1 MIKRIYVPT
10 HGPESWRG
18 LLADPNKQ
26 WKAGHSAQTLANCW
40 EAADGWPLE
49 VVALFKSS
57 GVEAFTVVELLLAI
71 PEYKVDLPPRGWP
84 SQNDLFALGK
94 AADGRLVSVVV
105 EGKVNESFGP
115 TLGEWIAGA
124 SANKVAR
131 LSFLTRTLGLPDTLP
146 PAVRYQLLHRLASAL
161 LLARQ
166 FDTRYAITLVH
177 SFSPTHRWFEDF
189 EAFCRLFPACDGP
202 SHSLRFLNEIDGIS
216 LYAGWASGDPVY
228 LQ

>member
-1 MIKRIYVPT
+1 M
-10 HGPESWRG
+10 
-18 LLADPNKQ
+18 
-26 WKAGHSAQTLANCW
+26 
-40 EAADGWPLE
+40 
-49 VVALFKSS
+49 
-57 GVEAFTVVELLLAI
+57 
-71 PEYKVDLPPRGWP
+71 PPWGRP

-94 AADGRLVSVVV
+94 ATNGRLVSVVV

-166 FDTRYAITLVH
+166 FDARYAVMLVH
-177 SFSPTHRWFEDF
+177 SFSPTNRWFEDF
-189 EAFCRLFPACDGP
+189 ELFCRLFPACDRP
-202 SHSLRFLNEIDGIS
+202 SESLRFLAEIDVIS
-216 LYAGWASGDPVY
+216 LYAGWAKGDPEF

>member
-1 MIKRIYVPT
+1 M
-10 HGPESWRG
+10 
-18 LLADPNKQ
+18 
-26 WKAGHSAQTLANCW
+26 
-40 EAADGWPLE
+40 
-49 VVALFKSS
+49 
-57 GVEAFTVVELLLAI
+57 
-71 PEYKVDLPPRGWP
+71 PPWGRP

-94 AADGRLVSVVV
+94 TANCRLVSVVV

-115 TLGEWIAGA
+115 TLAEWIAGA

-166 FDTRYAITLVH
+166 FNARYAVMLVH
-177 SFSPTHRWFEDF
+177 SFSPTNRWFEDF
-189 EAFCRLFPACDGP
+189 ELFCRLFPACDRP
-202 SHSLRFLNEIDGIS
+202 SESVRFLAEIDVIS
-216 LYAGWASGDPVY
+216 LYAGWAKGDPEF